1 MKEVLSGY
9 VKRLSAS
16 LAVCTAVIGGVL
28 LMQGEGRL
36 IGALL
41 AGYLAAGVCM
51 WTIAYRTWSSAGLD
65 AASAPKQM
73 LRGLMLRLTTIFVVL
88 GAAARISV
96 RVFAVTALGLLLG
109 YGLALVHLIAANIRS
124 DKK

>member
-1 MKEVLSGY
+1 
-9 VKRLSAS
+9 
-16 LAVCTAVIGGVL
+16 
-28 LMQGEGRL
+28 
-36 IGALL
+36 
-41 AGYLAAGVCM
+41 
-51 WTIAYRTWSSAGLD
+51 
-65 AASAPKQM
+65 M
-73 LRGLMLRLTTIFVVL
+73 LWGLMLRLTTIFVVL